1 MEEKD
6 TNTEQVK
13 KKVDESWKESVEKD
27 KKTSKD
33 NTAEQVSSQESPA
46 QKPQDKPPM
55 PEPDFAMFISG
66 MGMQALM
73 HLGELENPLTQKK
86 EKDIVQAKYIIDILG
101 LLQEKTKNNLSDQEE
116 KLLEGLLYD
125 LRMKY
130 VSASKNNS

>member
-1 MEEKD
+1 
-6 TNTEQVK
+6 
-13 KKVDESWKESVEKD
+13 
-27 KKTSKD
+27 
-33 NTAEQVSSQESPA
+33 
-46 QKPQDKPPM
+46 M
-55 PEPDFAMFISG
+55 PEPDFPMFISG
-66 MGMQALM
+66 MGMQSLM

>member
-6 TNTEQVK
+6 TNAEQVK

-46 QKPQDKPPM
+46 QKPQDRPPM
-55 PEPDFAMFISG
+55 PEPDFPMFISG

-86 EKDIVQAKYIIDILG
+86 EKDIVQTKYIIDILG

>member
-1 MEEKD
+1 
-6 TNTEQVK
+6 
-13 KKVDESWKESVEKD
+13 
-27 KKTSKD
+27 
-33 NTAEQVSSQESPA
+33 
-46 QKPQDKPPM
+46 
-55 PEPDFAMFISG
+55 MFISG

-86 EKDIVQAKYIIDILG
+86 EKDIVQTKYIIDILG